1 MPIYEYACRDC
12 GEVLEV
18 ILRQGERQPRKCRK
32 CSGRLDKLISRTSF
46 QLKGGGW
53 FDHGYSKGGS
63 SSSSD
68 SSSTKNESKDESKK
82 EPKKEKKKEKKGS
95 TDGGSSS

>member
-12 GEVLEV
+12 GDVLEV
-18 ILRQGERQPRKCRK
+18 ILRQGDRQPRTCRK
-32 CSGRLDKLISRTSF
+32 CSGKLDKLISRTSF

-53 FDHGYSKGGS
+53 FDHGYSKGGGS
-63 SSSSD
+63 ASSD
-68 SSSTKNESKDESKK
+68 SSSTKKESKK
-82 EPKKEKKKEKKGS
+82 EPKKEKKTEKKGG

>member
-32 CSGRLDKLISRTSF
+32 CSGRLDKLVSRTSF

-53 FDHGYSKGGS
+53 FDHGYNKGG
-63 SSSSD
+63 
-68 SSSTKNESKDESKK
+68 KK
-82 EPKKEKKKEKKGS
+82 ESKKEKKKKKEEKKTS
-95 TDGGSSS
+95 TEGGSSS

>member
-32 CSGRLDKLISRTSF
+32 CSGRLDKLVSRTSF

-53 FDHGYSKGGS
+53 FDHGYSKSSGGS
-63 SSSSD
+63 SSDSD
-68 SSSTKNESKDESKK
+68 SPTGETKK
-82 EPKKEKKKEKKGS
+82 ETKKDTKKDKKKSSG
-95 TDGGSSS
+95 DGGSSS

>member
-32 CSGRLDKLISRTSF
+32 CSGKLDKLISRTSF

-68 SSSTKNESKDESKK
+68 SDSTKKESKK
-82 EPKKEKKKEKKGS
+82 DTKKEKKKEKKSS

>member
-12 GEVLEV
+12 GDVLEV

-32 CSGRLDKLISRTSF
+32 CSGKLDKLISRTSF

-63 SSSSD
+63 SASSD
-68 SSSTKNESKDESKK
+68 SSSTKKESKK
-82 EPKKEKKKEKKGS
+82 EPKKEKKTEKKAG